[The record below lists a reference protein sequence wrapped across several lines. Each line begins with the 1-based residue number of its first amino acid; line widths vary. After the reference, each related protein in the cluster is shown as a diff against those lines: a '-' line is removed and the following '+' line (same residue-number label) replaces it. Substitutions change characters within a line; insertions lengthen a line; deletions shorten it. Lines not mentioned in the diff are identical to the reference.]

1 MGGNSSNR
9 TGKSNRK
16 AIKEIH
22 SLLRVL
28 RAFAVK
34 MNLNREGAK
43 NAKRKRLFVSRII
56 RG

>member
-28 RAFAVK
+28 RACAVK
-34 MNLNREGAK
+34 IIFNPHGAK